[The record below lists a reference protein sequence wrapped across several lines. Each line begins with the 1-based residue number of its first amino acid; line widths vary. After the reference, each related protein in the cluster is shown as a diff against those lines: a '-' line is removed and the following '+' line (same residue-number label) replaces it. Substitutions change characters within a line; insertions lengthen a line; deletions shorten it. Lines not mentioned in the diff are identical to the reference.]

1 MIEYEITTQ
10 GECPKISKTKSI
22 TISYQSLENKPN
34 KHFDRKTAFY
44 CDILGDYDCEFSGES
59 HSDCPIFKS
68 APGYF

>member
-1 MIEYEITTQ
+1 MLEYQIIAQ

-34 KHFDRKTAFY
+34 KHLDRKVSFY
-44 CDILGDYDCEFSGES
+44 CDILDDSDCEFSSED

-68 APGYF
+68 SPGYF